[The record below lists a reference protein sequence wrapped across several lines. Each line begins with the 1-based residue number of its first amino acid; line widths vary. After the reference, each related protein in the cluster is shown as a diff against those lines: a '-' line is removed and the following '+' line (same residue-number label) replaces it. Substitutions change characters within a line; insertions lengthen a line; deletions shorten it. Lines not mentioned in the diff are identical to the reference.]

1 VWKFAPQ
8 KKVGRHRDISIDNFI
23 IQKCIWH
30 PICTQQHNLL
40 PVYRIST
47 HSNAQ
52 WLMRQKSVQFVAQ
65 IMWEYGI
72 RDSVHNILCCSCT
85 VPSIHSSVL
94 MRHKLF
100 KSAEFRAETNQQY
113 NILNYDKETIA
124 HCLLQTVLVLMI
136 YPQKIKT
143 IELLHILGKYI
154 CIQFAHKRF
163 VADHIQ
169 Y

>member
-1 VWKFAPQ
+1 MNFFFEFGLFLKKNHCICNGKFPKFWKSVKVCTT

-23 IQKCIWH
+23 IHKCIWH
-30 PICTQQHNLL
+30 PICKQQHNLL

-47 HSNAQ
+47 DCNAQ

-85 VPSIHSSVL
+85 VRSIHSSVL

-100 KSAEFRAETNQQY
+100 KKCR
-113 NILNYDKETIA
+113 I
-124 HCLLQTVLVLMI
+124 
-136 YPQKIKT
+136 
-143 IELLHILGKYI
+143 
-154 CIQFAHKRF
+154 
-163 VADHIQ
+163 
-169 Y
+169 